1 MKKKTL
7 LFINCNQKILNKAK
21 DLIKKHKNFLLLSIK
36 KKDNILLK
44 LEKIRPDAVF
54 CEYKDTF
61 FDFFN
66 IFNVSF
72 SEKLLYKKD
81 FFTFVDKS
89 NIHNVLRL
97 EQNQIYQYDKS
108 QFENIFYHYISKS
121 RSFSK

>member
-44 LEKIRPDAVF
+44 LKNIKPDAVF

-66 IFNVSF
+66 IIDVSF

>member
-89 NIHNVLRL
+89 NINNVLRL
-97 EQNQIYQYDKS
+97 EQNQIYQYDKA